1 MPTNV
6 LAFPRTDGRYADLS
20 AYPKTE
26 QGWKDRYD
34 RLWCAYLS
42 EPYDLAEIKA
52 FHLFRAL
59 DDDNAEIDVTR
70 RVFSLYRFITE
81 IDVGGILGG
90 RVALEVE
97 DGLKVDGVE
106 MTEEA
111 RAKLL
116 VDGEAVWK
124 RSVMDDQMEPL
135 VRTTAALGDSYME
148 AVRTSAT
155 KPYRT
160 TLVRYDPR
168 EVTPYYDQVTGS
180 KLVKV
185 VINKG
190 YLGSD
195 AVAPD
200 GVIDDDTPHTYR
212 REITETRIDVWIDGV
227 KREELSG
234 EHNAGTIPVVHLQFT
249 PFTEPDHG
257 LPAANGIDQAVMM
270 CDSLATQARAIGNR
284 TANPI
289 GYVAGAKLAEN
300 SSITKFGRWLSGLPA
315 DAKVGYVETGGNAVD
330 QLRAQIDQLLHHI
343 QRTSPE
349 FMFADTETNVS
360 GESLTYKAAA
370 FENKVGNAR
379 TRIFG
384 GICRITAIAVAM
396 DADQPAD
403 VERLVYKIDAPP
415 VLPRNGTTELDNL
428 IKIRGQITPGDFVR
442 GLQRLGHVG
451 LHHDPETYALKV
463 ATVNKIVATAGGDT
477 STDAS

>member
-1 MPTNV
+1 MPVVN
-6 LAFPRTDGRYADLS
+6 LFASSRTDGRYTDLS
-20 AYPKTE
+20 AYPSTE

-42 EPYDLAEIKA
+42 EPYDNAEIKA

-97 DGLKVDGVE
+97 DGLKVDGAD
-106 MTEEA
+106 MGDDA
-111 RAKLL
+111 RAALL
-116 VDGEAVWK
+116 LAGEAVWK
-124 RSVMDDQMEPL
+124 RSLVNERIEPW
-135 VRTTAALGDSYME
+135 VRTTAALGDYVIE
-148 AVRTSAT
+148 AVRMKGQ
-155 KPYRT
+155 KPYGT
-160 TLVRYDPR
+160 TLVGYDPR
-168 EVTPYYDQVTGS
+168 EVTLYYDQITGTRIVKAVISKGYTGS
-180 KLVKV
+180 D
-185 VINKG
+185 
-190 YLGSD
+190 S
-195 AVAPD
+195 VAPD
-200 GVIDDDTPHTYR
+200 RVIDDGIPHTYR

-227 KREELSG
+227 KRDDLSG

-270 CDSLATQARAIGNR
+270 CDSMATQARAIGTR

-289 GYVAGAKLAEN
+289 GYVAGAKLADGT
-300 SSITKFGRWLSGLPA
+300 SITKFGRWLSGLPA
-315 DAKVGYVETGGNAVD
+315 DAKAGYIETTGNAVD
-330 QLRAQIDQLLHHI
+330 QLRAQIDQLLGHI

-349 FMFADTETNVS
+349 FMFADNETNVS

-403 VERLVYKIDAPP
+403 IERLVYKIDAPP

-451 LHHDPETYALKV
+451 LHEDPEDYAARAAAGV
-463 ATVNKIVATAGGDT
+463 PVTPAEGGEGAT
-477 STDAS
+477 

>member
-42 EPYDLAEIKA
+42 EPYDNAEIKA

-97 DGLKVDGVE
+97 DGLKVDGAD
-106 MTEEA
+106 MGDDA
-111 RAKLL
+111 RAALL
-116 VDGEAVWK
+116 LAGEAVWK
-124 RSVMDDQMEPL
+124 RSLVNERIEPW
-135 VRTTAALGDSYME
+135 VRTTAALGDYVIE
-148 AVRTSAT
+148 AVRMKGQ
-155 KPYRT
+155 KPYGT
-160 TLVRYDPR
+160 TLVGYDPR
-168 EVTPYYDQVTGS
+168 EVTLYYDQITGTRIVKAVISKGYTGS
-180 KLVKV
+180 
-185 VINKG
+185 
-190 YLGSD
+190 D
-195 AVAPD
+195 TVAPD
-200 GVIDDDTPHTYR
+200 RVIDDGVPHTYR
-212 REITETRIDVWIDGV
+212 REITETRIDVWIDNV
-227 KREELSG
+227 KREDLSG

-330 QLRAQIDQLLHHI
+330 QLRAQIDQLLNHI

-349 FMFADTETNVS
+349 FMFADNETNVS

-403 VERLVYKIDAPP
+403 VERIVYKIDAPP
-415 VLPRNGTTELDNL
+415 VLPRNAKTELEMLNTVRD
-428 IKIRGQITPGDFVR
+428 RITKGDYVR
-442 GLQRLGHVG
+442 HLQRLNIVG
-451 LHHDPETYALKV
+451 LHEDPEDYAERV
-463 ATVNKIVATAGGDT
+463 AAETAGAGGG
-477 STDAS
+477 AS